1 MSPREKNMTNKKSA
15 EGRETKIVATNR
27 KAQHDYHILETYEAG
42 LALKGTEV
50 KSLRQGNVSLRDCFG
65 LVKNEELFLMNMHIS
80 AYDKAA
86 KFGHDP
92 TRTRKLLMHKRE
104 IKRLMG
110 KTFEKGFT
118 LVPLKVYFKKSHAKV
133 ELALVTGKRK
143 YDKRK
148 AIAEREAKRD
158 IERLFKEDRKQRGE

>member
-1 MSPREKNMTNKKSA
+1 MADKK
-15 EGRETKIVATNR
+15 EGTKIVATNR

-50 KSLRQGNVSLRDCFG
+50 KSLRQGKVSLRDCFG
-65 LVKNEELFLMNMHIS
+65 IVKNEELFLLNMHIS
-80 AYDKAA
+80 PYDKAA

-110 KTFEKGFT
+110 RTFEKGFT
-118 LVPLKVYFKKSHAKV
+118 LVPLKVYFQGSYAKV

-158 IERLFKEDRKQRGE
+158 IERLFKDKQKTE